1 MKNSQHTLS
10 LLVCNRPGALIRIA
24 LVFTRRAFN
33 IDSLVVS
40 ESKDPRYSRMNIVAT
55 GEAKTL
61 HLMLNQLNK
70 LIDVVHAKDYSGS
83 DVIQKELAL
92 LKVNCNSE
100 NRTEILQIADAFK
113 CRNVDIS
120 DNTMTFQITGKSSKI
135 DAVRKMFQPY
145 QVLEIVRTGKILMA
159 RGDEETA

>member
-1 MKNSQHTLS
+1 MKNVQHTIS
-10 LLVCNRPGALIRIA
+10 LLVCNRPGALIRIS

-55 GEAKTL
+55 GDSKTL
-61 HLMLNQLNK
+61 SLMLNQLNK
-70 LIDVVHAKDYSGS
+70 LIDVVHAKDYSNS

-92 LKVNCNSE
+92 VKVNCNNG
-100 NRTEILQIADAFK
+100 NRTEILQIASAFK

-120 DNTMTFQITGKSSKI
+120 DTTMTFQITGKSSKI
-135 DAVRKMFQPY
+135 DAVHKMFQAY
-145 QVLEIVRTGKILMA
+145 EILEIVRTGKILMA

>member
-1 MKNSQHTLS
+1 MKNSQHTIS

-24 LVFTRRAFN
+24 LVFARRGFN

-40 ESKDPRYSRMNIVAT
+40 ESKDPHYSRMNIVAT

-61 HLMLNQLNK
+61 QLMLNQLNK
-70 LIDVVHAKDYSGS
+70 LIDVVHAKDYSDT
-83 DVIQKELAL
+83 DVIQKEIAL
-92 LKVNCNSE
+92 IKVGCTDE
-100 NRTEILQIADAFK
+100 NRTSILQIADAFK

-120 DNTMTFQITGKSSKI
+120 DSTMTFQVTGKSSKI
-135 DAVRKMFQPY
+135 DAVRKMFEPY
-145 QVLEIVRTGKILMA
+145 HVLEIVRTGKILMA

>member
-1 MKNSQHTLS
+1 MNNSQHTLS

-40 ESKDPRYSRMNIVAT
+40 ESQDPLYSRMNIVAT
-55 GEAKTL
+55 GDQKTL
-61 HLMLNQLNK
+61 QLMINQLNK
-70 LIDVVHAKDYSGS
+70 LIDVVHAKDYS
-83 DVIQKELAL
+83 DLDIIQKELAL
-92 LKVNCNSE
+92 LKVNCNNE

-120 DNTMTFQITGKSSKI
+120 DTTMTFQVTGKSSKI
-135 DAVRKMFQPY
+135 DAVRKMFDPY
-145 QVLEIVRTGKILMA
+145 GVLEIVRTGKVLMA
-159 RGDEETA
+159 RGVEETA

>member
-1 MKNSQHTLS
+1 MNNAQHTIS

-55 GEAKTL
+55 GDSKTL
-61 HLMLNQLNK
+61 NLMLNQLNK

-92 LKVNCNSE
+92 LKVNCTSE
-100 NRTEILQIADAFK
+100 NRTEILQIAQAFK

-120 DNTMTFQITGKSSKI
+120 DTTMTFQVTGKSSKI
-135 DAVRKMFQPY
+135 DAVRKMFQSY
-145 QVLEIVRTGKILMA
+145 EVLEIVRTGKILMA

>member
-1 MKNSQHTLS
+1 MLNSQHTLS

-40 ESKDPRYSRMNIVAT
+40 ESKDPLYSRMNIVAT
-55 GEAKTL
+55 GDAKTL

-70 LIDVVHAKDYSGS
+70 LIDVVHAKDYSNE

-92 LKVNCNSE
+92 LKVSCNNK
-100 NRTEILQIADAFK
+100 NRTEILQIAEAFK

-120 DNTMTFQITGKSSKI
+120 DSTMTFQVTGKSSKI
-135 DAVRKMFQPY
+135 DAVRTMFEPY
-145 QVLEIVRTGKILMA
+145 EVMEIVRTGKILMA
-159 RGDEETA
+159 RGIEETA

>member
-1 MKNSQHTLS
+1 MKNTQHTLS

-55 GEAKTL
+55 GDTKTL

-70 LIDVVHAKDYSGS
+70 LIDVVHAKDYADSE
-83 DVIQKELAL
+83 VIQKEMAL
-92 LKVNCNSE
+92 LKVDCTND
-100 NRTEILQIADAFK
+100 NRTEILQIAQAFK

-120 DNTMTFQITGKSSKI
+120 DTTMTFQITGKSSKI
-135 DAVRKMFQPY
+135 DAVRKMFEPY
-145 QVLEIVRTGKILMA
+145 GVLEIVRTGKILMA
-159 RGDEETA
+159 RGVEETA

>member
-1 MKNSQHTLS
+1 MNTSQHTLS

-40 ESKDPRYSRMNIVAT
+40 ESQDPQYSRMNIVAT
-55 GEAKTL
+55 GDKRTL
-61 HLMLNQLNK
+61 DLMINQLNK
-70 LIDVVHAKDYSGS
+70 LIDVVHAKDYSDR

-92 LKVNCNSE
+92 LKVNCNND
-100 NRTEILQIADAFK
+100 NRAAILQIAEAFK

-120 DNTMTFQITGKSSKI
+120 DSTMTFQVTGKSTKI
-135 DAVRKMFQPY
+135 DAVRKMLDPY

-159 RGDEETA
+159 RGGEETA

>member
-1 MKNSQHTLS
+1 M
-10 LLVCNRPGALIRIA
+10 IRIA

-40 ESKDPRYSRMNIVAT
+40 ESKDPLYSRMNIVAT
-55 GEAKTL
+55 GDTKTL
-61 HLMLNQLNK
+61 TLMLNQLNK
-70 LIDVVHAKDYSGS
+70 LIDVVHAKDYSNS

-92 LKVNCNSE
+92 LKVNCTSK
-100 NRTEILQIADAFK
+100 NRTEILQIAEAFK

-120 DNTMTFQITGKSSKI
+120 DTTMTFQVTGKSSKI
-135 DAVRKMFQPY
+135 DAVRKMFEAY
-145 QVLEIVRTGKILMA
+145 EVLEIVRTGKILMA

>member
-1 MKNSQHTLS
+1 MKNSQHTIS
-10 LLVCNRPGALIRIA
+10 LLVCNRPGALIRIS

-55 GEAKTL
+55 GDKKTL
-61 HLMLNQLNK
+61 NLMLNQLNK
-70 LIDVVHAKDYSGS
+70 LIDVVHAKDYSNG

-92 LKVNCNSE
+92 LKVSCTNS
-100 NRTEILQIADAFK
+100 NRTEILQIAGAFK

-120 DNTMTFQITGKSSKI
+120 DSTMTFQVTGKSSKI
-135 DAVRKMFQPY
+135 DAVRKMFEPY
-145 QVLEIVRTGKILMA
+145 NVLEIVRTGKILMA